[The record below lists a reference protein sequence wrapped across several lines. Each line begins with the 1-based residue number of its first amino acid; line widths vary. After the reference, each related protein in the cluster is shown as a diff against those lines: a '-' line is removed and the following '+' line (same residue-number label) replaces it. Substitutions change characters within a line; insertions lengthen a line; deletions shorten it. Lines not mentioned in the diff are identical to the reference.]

1 MPRAPKSTTSDKKKV
16 AKKKVTSTKKK
27 VTSAKKKVT
36 STKKKVARKKVTV
49 KCLLNTSTP
58 SRCFDDYVKYNSEK
72 VWKRRMR
79 YFKKHHDIPAEEW
92 VKKLNNQILCVIC
105 DEPDPRN
112 IDHEHDTSQKGLYES
127 KNFAGRIRAM
137 LCNRCNIIEGK
148 IKHLSP
154 RKRAKHWVVKMGVV
168 GNKLKERQLLARLTE
183 HGYMEDHFEH

>member
-16 AKKKVTSTKKK
+16 AKKKVTSAKKKVTSTKKK
-27 VTSAKKKVT
+27 VTSAKKKV
-36 STKKKVARKKVTV
+36 ARKKVT
-49 KCLLNTSTP
+49 CERILNTSAP
-58 SRCFDDYVKYNSEK
+58 SICVNNDVKYNSEK
-72 VWKRRMR
+72 IRKRQDI
-79 YFKKHHDIPAEEW
+79 YFKSHHDISLIDL
-92 VKKLNNQILCVIC
+92 VTKLNNQKRCAIC
-105 DEPDPRN
+105 QGPDPRN

-154 RKRAKHWVVKMGVV
+154 CKRAKHWVVKMGVV
-168 GNKLKERQLLARLTE
+168 GNKLKERQLRARLTE

>member
-27 VTSAKKKVT
+27 VTSAKKKV
-36 STKKKVARKKVTV
+36 ARKKVTV
-49 KCLLNTSTP
+49 KCLYNTSTP
-58 SRCFDDYVKYNSEK
+58 SKCFSYHEKHNSEEI
-72 VWKRRMR
+72 WKNQDG

-92 VKKLNNQILCVIC
+92 VKKLNKQILCVIC

-154 RKRAKHWVVKMGVV
+154 CKRVKHWVVKMGV
-168 GNKLKERQLLARLTE
+168 GGDKPKERQLRARLTE

>member
-27 VTSAKKKVT
+27 VTSAKKKV
-36 STKKKVARKKVTV
+36 ARKKVTV
-49 KCLLNTSTP
+49 KCLYNTSTP
-58 SRCFDDYVKYNSEK
+58 QGCFSYHETYNPEE
-72 VWKRRMR
+72 VWKDRME
-79 YFKKHHDIPAEEW
+79 YFKSHHNGSAEEW

-127 KNFAGRIRAM
+127 KNCAGKIRAM

-154 RKRAKHWVVKMGVV
+154 CKRAKHWVVKMGAV
-168 GNKLKERQLLARLTE
+168 GNKLKVRQLRARLMK